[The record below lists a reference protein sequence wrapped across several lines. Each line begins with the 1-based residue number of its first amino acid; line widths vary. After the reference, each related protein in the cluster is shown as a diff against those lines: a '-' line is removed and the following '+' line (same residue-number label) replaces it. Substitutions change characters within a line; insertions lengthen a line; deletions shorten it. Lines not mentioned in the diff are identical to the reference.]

1 MVHTGSAAAK
11 SITVFDKVAYIALRL
26 TFGGSPN
33 PPTWCLFSE
42 MVTNLANEIAICNE
56 WDPATL
62 RSPAQPITPVPK
74 LDNADGSLFATART
88 AAVAVPV
95 TSTIKTDG
103 FIDDLILVFLDTP
116 TNRERAPHC
125 VPLAVHTTSRPPAGP
140 AEPVRRCNILGD
152 AKLLAEGTPDE
163 LQIVLGWTLR
173 TRQLLIALP
182 DDKFDAWTHDLHT
195 MITLGK
201 STFGDLETCLGR
213 LNHSAF
219 VIPLARH
226 FLSRLRDRV
235 EHKRHSH

>member
-1 MVHTGSAAAK
+1 MVHADSAAAQ

-219 VIPLARH
+219 AIPLPRH
-226 FLSRLRDRV
+226 FLSPLRDRV